1 MSIALRW
8 KIRKSKTIS
17 AALRRHRRS
26 DAHIATAQISVEPI
40 VAPYIISKKC
50 RQPFNKN
57 KYAIL
62 MKMFISRAT
71 KSARSSKTCLSL
83 RNTLAI
89 AGVQRFKLTAKMLS
103 KLTAKVA
110 QIIGDY
116 LLDYF
121 VRTCNYFAGYAGRRI

>member
-1 MSIALRW
+1 MRRHMFYSLHIYSREIMSIALRW
-8 KIRKSKTIS
+8 KIRKLKTIS
-17 AALRRHRRS
+17 AARLRHRRT
-26 DAHIATAQISVEPI
+26 DAHIGIAQISVEPI

-71 KSARSSKTCLSL
+71 KSARSLKTCLSL

-89 AGVQRFKLTAKMLS
+89 AGVQRFERTAKMLS
-103 KLTAKVA
+103 TVTA
-110 QIIGDY
+110 
-116 LLDYF
+116 
-121 VRTCNYFAGYAGRRI
+121 